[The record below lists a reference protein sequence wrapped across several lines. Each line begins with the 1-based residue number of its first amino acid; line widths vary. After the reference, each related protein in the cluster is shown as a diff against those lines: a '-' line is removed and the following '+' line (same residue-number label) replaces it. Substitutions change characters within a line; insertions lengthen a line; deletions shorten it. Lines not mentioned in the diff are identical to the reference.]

1 MERERIFYCN
11 TCKVPLEKKQTTFY
25 YLDHSFH
32 EEVLRCPKCGQ
43 ALIEESLAKG
53 RMAEVEAQLEDK

>member
-1 MERERIFYCN
+1 MEQERIFYCN

-43 ALIEESLAKG
+43 ALI
-53 RMAEVEAQLEDK
+53 